1 MVVENNEVFYFEGN
15 ITGDH
20 LHIDIFRI
28 QPRYRGKKMSY
39 SVWKQIQEKY
49 KMDITLEA
57 FFTLIPYYTKMGFN
71 NLGASGQAIT
81 TYLMQNLN
89 VEVQRRSYV
98 TFIIK
103 FQEETYLT
111 LLGHSFNMK

>member
-20 LHIDIFRI
+20 LHIDIFHI
-28 QPRYRGKKMSY
+28 QPKYRGKKMSY

-71 NLGASGQAIT
+71 NLGASDDQG
-81 TYLMQNLN
+81 YYN
-89 VEVQRRSYV
+89 
-98 TFIIK
+98 FILKYNKTHIR
-103 FQEETYLT
+103 
-111 LLGHSFNMK
+111 